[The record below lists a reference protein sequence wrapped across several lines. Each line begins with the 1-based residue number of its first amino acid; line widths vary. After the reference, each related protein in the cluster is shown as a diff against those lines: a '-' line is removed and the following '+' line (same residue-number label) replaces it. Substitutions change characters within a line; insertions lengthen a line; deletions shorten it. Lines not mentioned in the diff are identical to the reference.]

1 MTKQERHAALRA
13 EPIPESTD
21 ARNALRHARR
31 AAMRDQYAEKKA
43 IIAARQAPILAY
55 APRFALSLTGPPTL
69 SLSESTYPITAT
81 LTYTSDPSYPGS
93 SSASSSTTPR
103 PVLFSPT
110 RSGPLSPSAAN
121 LGNLYSLYTDFTC
134 TLESRIPHV
143 GPNASMRPAREA
155 DGSFTR
161 EMVVESWEGWEELG
175 VGKSVTREV
184 NLGLDERSGWV
195 EHLEKGK
202 KYWVRCDEAGL
213 GKLRLDKYWRYG
225 QMADVEL
232 PFRVKIRDL
241 EAVGLPLA
249 PSNVIEFDVV
259 D

>member
-1 MTKQERHAALRA
+1 
-13 EPIPESTD
+13 
-21 ARNALRHARR
+21 
-31 AAMRDQYAEKKA
+31 
-43 IIAARQAPILAY
+43 
-55 APRFALSLTGPPTL
+55 
-69 SLSESTYPITAT
+69 
-81 LTYTSDPSYPGS
+81 
-93 SSASSSTTPR
+93 
-103 PVLFSPT
+103 
-110 RSGPLSPSAAN
+110 
-121 LGNLYSLYTDFTC
+121 
-134 TLESRIPHV
+134 
-143 GPNASMRPAREA
+143 MRPAREA